1 MDEFEKRLKRDADAI
16 EAEVSPQLRARIDAS
31 LQGVEP
37 VRQAGKETTPVIL
50 WWASSLTGLAAAVLV
65 IVLVNWNQPGA
76 DVTPDETMAETRLE
90 AELPTV
96 PEVPANEPPML
107 DIRTADFASPLE
119 QELENLQSDIEKARE
134 SVKKD
139 LDFTF

>member
-1 MDEFEKRLKRDADAI
+1 MDNFEKRLKRDADAI
-16 EAEVSPQLRARIDAS
+16 EVEVSPELRARIDAS
-31 LQGVEP
+31 LHGIEP
-37 VRQAGKETTPVIL
+37 VRQVRRETTPINM

-65 IVLVNWNQPGA
+65 IVLINWNQPGA
-76 DVTPDETMAETRLE
+76 IVTPDETTADTRTD

-96 PEVPANEPPML
+96 PELPTETAPML

-119 QELENLQSDIEKARE
+119 VELENLQSDIEKARE
-134 SVKKD
+134 SVRKD

>member
-16 EAEVSPQLRARIDAS
+16 EAEVSPELRARIDAS
-31 LQGVEP
+31 LHGIEP
-37 VRQAGKETTPVIL
+37 VRQVRREAAPARL
-50 WWASSLTGLAAAVLV
+50 WWASSLTGLTAAILV
-65 IVLVNWNQPGA
+65 IVLINWNPPGA
-76 DVTPDETMAETRLE
+76 DVTPVDTTADSRTG

-96 PEVPANEPPML
+96 PDFPANDQPML

-119 QELENLQSDIEKARE
+119 VELEKLQSDIEKARE